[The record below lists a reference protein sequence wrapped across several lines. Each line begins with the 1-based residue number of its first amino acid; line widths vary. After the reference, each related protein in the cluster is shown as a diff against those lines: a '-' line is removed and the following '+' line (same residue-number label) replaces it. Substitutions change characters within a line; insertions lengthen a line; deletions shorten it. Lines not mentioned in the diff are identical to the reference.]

1 MQTKWG
7 QPFEIQ
13 SFTPEWLA
21 DERPMPMEERS
32 FGALA

>member
-7 QPFEIQ
+7 QPFEMQ
-13 SFTPEWLA
+13 AFKSEWLA
-21 DERPMPMEERS
+21 DERSMPMEERS